1 MISSKIRQAGR
12 ILEKNVDRT
21 FYELLDKM
29 ESELTQKGLPT
40 DVTEEIEKKYQGAK
54 DDKKRELLNK
64 LRSKMGS

>member
-21 FYELLDKM
+21 FYELLEKM
-29 ESELTQKGLPT
+29 ERELTQKGLPT